1 MITKFQ
7 EKNGVIDDMSG
18 IGNLRVST
26 RMQMLVGLTLL
37 GLIVLCLTAL
47 FQLKGSMMD
56 DRKQTTRNLVE
67 VGIGIVEYHHK
78 LVAAGKLSEEDAKKA
93 ARDSLRALRYG
104 KDDYYFG
111 FETSGVY
118 FLHGGNPAIEG
129 QQKIEMKDTNGKFL
143 IRELIAAA
151 QAGGG
156 FVDYWFPRAGQ
167 QKAEPKLGYAKLFAP
182 WNWVL
187 GTGIYIDDVE
197 AEYKQSA
204 MILGGISFILLVLLS
219 LVGWM
224 VSRSVLQQLGGEPSA
239 AAAVMQQVAA
249 GDLTADVGSPPA
261 GSMLHALGGMVG
273 SLREM
278 VSAINNDANRLVNNA
293 ESIATASEEVARAAE
308 QQADSTS
315 AMAAAIEELTVSS
328 NHISDSAQE
337 TANDSSA
344 AVELSGQGA
353 ARVGQAMLAI
363 KKISTTVSDASERIR
378 ALEDRAKQV
387 SSIANVIKDI
397 AGQTNLLA
405 LNAAIEAARAGEQ
418 GRGFA
423 VVADE
428 VRKLAERTSSATTE
442 IEQMILG
449 IQSDTSG
456 AVEAMSDALPEVQ
469 EGVELAASASLS
481 LQTIEDGARRTL
493 ARVGEVADAT
503 REQSSASTLIAQRVE
518 QIANMVEE
526 TTTTI
531 RGTAQSAHQL
541 KSIANSLKELI
552 GRFRV

>member
-1 MITKFQ
+1 
-7 EKNGVIDDMSG
+7 
-18 IGNLRVST
+18 
-26 RMQMLVGLTLL
+26 MQMLVGLTLL

-47 FQLKGSMMD
+47 FQLKDSMME

-67 VGIGIVEYHHK
+67 VGIGIIEHHHK
-78 LVAAGKLSEEDAKKA
+78 LVAAGKLSEDDAKKA

-111 FETSGVY
+111 FDTGGVY
-118 FLHGGNPAIEG
+118 FLHGGNPAMEG
-129 QQKIEMKDTNGKFL
+129 QQKIDLKDTNGKFL

-167 QKAEPKLGYAKLFAP
+167 QKAEPKLGYAKIFAP

-204 MILGGISFILLVLLS
+204 TILGGISVVLLVLLS

-224 VSRSVLQQLGGEPSA
+224 VSRSVLQQLGGEPST

-249 GDLTADVGSPPA
+249 GDLTADVGSPPL

-278 VSAINNDANRLVNNA
+278 VSAINDDANRLVSNA

-308 QQADSTS
+308 HQADATS
-315 AMAAAIEELTVSS
+315 AMAAAIEQLTVSS
-328 NHISDSAQE
+328 NHISDSASE
-337 TANDSSA
+337 TARDSSE
-344 AVELSGQGA
+344 AVTLSGQGA
-353 ARVGQAMLAI
+353 KRVEQATQAI
-363 KKISTTVSDASERIR
+363 QKISSTVTDASERIR
-378 ALEDRAKQV
+378 ALEERAKQV

-442 IEQMILG
+442 IEQMIVG
-449 IQSDTSG
+449 IQNDTSG
-456 AVEAMSDALPEVQ
+456 AVEAMSAALPEVQ
-469 EGVELAASASLS
+469 EGVELASSASASLLS
-481 LQTIEDGARRTL
+481 IEEGARRTL
-493 ARVGEVADAT
+493 ERVGEVADAT
-503 REQSSASTLIAQRVE
+503 REQSSASTSIAQRVE

-526 TTTTI
+526 TTATI
-531 RGTAQSAHQL
+531 RGTAESAHQL
-541 KSIANSLKELI
+541 EGIANSLKAMI

>member
-1 MITKFQ
+1 MGGF
-7 EKNGVIDDMSG
+7 SS
-18 IGNLRVST
+18 LRVAT
-26 RMQMLVGLTLL
+26 RMQLLVALALIGLLA
-37 GLIVLCLTAL
+37 LCLTAL
-47 FQLKGSMMD
+47 FQLKDSMME
-56 DRKQTTRNLVE
+56 DRKEKTRNLVE
-67 VGIGIVEYHHK
+67 VGIGIVAHHHK
-78 LVAAGKLSEEDAKKA
+78 LVSAGKLSEADAKTA

-118 FLHGGNPAIEG
+118 VLHGGNPAIEG
-129 QQKIEMKDTNGKFL
+129 QQKIDMKDTNGKFM
-143 IRELIAAA
+143 IKELIAAA

-167 QKAEPKLGYAKLFAP
+167 QKAEPKLGYAALFAP

-197 AEYKQSA
+197 AEYKRSA
-204 MILGGISFILLVLLS
+204 TLLGGISLTLLVLLS
-219 LVGWM
+219 LVGWQ
-224 VSRSVLQQLGGEPSA
+224 VSSSLLKQLGGEPQTA
-239 AAAVMQQVAA
+239 AAIMQQVAA
-249 GDLTADVGSPPA
+249 GDLTASVGATPP
-261 GSMLHALGGMVG
+261 GSMLHALGGMVD
-273 SLREM
+273 SLRLM
-278 VSAINNDANRLVNNA
+278 VSEINNDANRLVSNA
-293 ESIATASEEVARAAE
+293 EQIARASDEVARAAE
-308 QQADSTS
+308 HQADATS

-328 NHISDSAQE
+328 NHISDSASE
-337 TANDSSA
+337 TARDSSE
-344 AVELSGQGA
+344 AVTLSGHGA
-353 ARVGQAMLAI
+353 QRVEQATQAI
-363 KKISTTVSDASERIR
+363 QKISSTVSDASERIR

-449 IQSDTSG
+449 IQSDTSS
-456 AVEAMSDALPEVQ
+456 AVEAMSAALPEVQ
-469 EGVELAASASLS
+469 EGVELASSASSSLLS
-481 LQTIEDGARRTL
+481 IEQGARRTL
-493 ARVGEVADAT
+493 ERVGEVADAT
-503 REQSSASTLIAQRVE
+503 REQSAASTSIAQRVE

-531 RGTAQSAHQL
+531 RGTAESAHQL
-541 KSIANSLKELI
+541 ENIANSLKAMI